1 MRIPRRGNLGGLA
14 MLACSIG
21 LAGSC
26 IAQAAD
32 DEANPPKPRIKIH
45 AASKT
50 ARASFDVVGLTD
62 RELSAFAK
70 LPPSRKT
77 AAFAVFVDADLD
89 DPPPIVGSLTLEGS
103 TLRFTPRY
111 PLEPG
116 LSYRAVL
123 DRGKLSRGRGKPRDL
138 ISVVFP
144 IAKPDSRPTTVV
156 ERIYPTSDRL
166 PENQL
171 KFYIH
176 FSAPMSRG
184 EAYRH
189 VHLVDSSG
197 KEVEAVFLELRE
209 ELWDGKGQRF
219 TLYFDPGRVKRG
231 LKPREELG
239 PVLSEGRSYSLVVDD
254 NWRDAA
260 RVRLAAG
267 AVKRFSVGPP
277 DDAPIDPA
285 SWKLEVPAAGSVEP
299 LVVRFGKSLD
309 HAQLHRVVWVA
320 TSSGRK
326 VAGSIVTG
334 DHESRW
340 QFTPERPWS
349 AGKYDLV
356 AETTLEDLA
365 GNSIGRPFEVDQ
377 FGPIQKQVETKTVS
391 IPFTIAPSR

>member
-1 MRIPRRGNLGGLA
+1 MRIPRPYNLAGLA
-14 MLACSIG
+14 MLVCSIG

-26 IAQAAD
+26 SAQAAD
-32 DEANPPKPRIKIH
+32 EVNPPKLRIEIH

-89 DPPPIVGSLTLEGS
+89 DPPPIVGSLTLEEN

-123 DRGKLSRGRGKPRDL
+123 DRGKLSRGRGKQRDL
-138 ISVVFP
+138 FSAVFP
-144 IAKPDSRPTTVV
+144 IAKPDSRPTTVID
-156 ERIYPTSDRL
+156 RIYPTSDRL
-166 PENQL
+166 PDNQL

-184 EAYRH
+184 EAYQH

-197 KEVEAVFLELRE
+197 KEVEAVFLELGE

-219 TLYFDPGRVKRG
+219 TLYFEPGRVKRG

-239 PVLSEGRSYSLVVDD
+239 PVLHEGRSYSLVVDD
-254 NWRDAA
+254 NWRDAT
-260 RVRLAAG
+260 RVPLKAG
-267 AVKRFSVGPP
+267 ARKTFSVGPP
-277 DDAPIDPA
+277 DDAPIDPT
-285 SWKLEVPAAGSVEP
+285 SWKLETPLAGSARP
-299 LVVRFGKSLD
+299 LVVRFGEPLD
-309 HAQLHRVVWVA
+309 HAQLERVVWVA
-320 TSSGRK
+320 TNSGEI
-326 VAGSIVTG
+326 VAGSILTA
-334 DHESRW
+334 DHESCW
-340 QFTPERPWS
+340 QFTPQRPWS
-349 AGKYDLV
+349 AGKYQLV

-377 FGPIQKQVETKTVS
+377 FGPVQKQIETKTVS
-391 IPFTIAPSR
+391 IPFTIAPVP